1 MTNPYDVYVKSS
13 VETASPLKQVILLYE
28 KAILTLKETK
38 EDIKKND
45 LRSKIEHISKVTD
58 IINALDSSLD
68 FEKGGEIAKN
78 LHNLYDFIDRSLV
91 TVHAKNDIKLIDDL
105 IEILENLKEGWEGIE
120 SKI

>member
-1 MTNPYDVYVKSS
+1 MANPYDVYVKSS

-28 KAILTLKETK
+28 KAVLTLKQVK
-38 EDIKKND
+38 EDIKNND
-45 LRSKIEHISKVTD
+45 LRSKIEHISKITD
-58 IINALDSSLD
+58 IIKALDASLD
-68 FEKGGEIAKN
+68 FEKGGDIAKN

-91 TVHAKNDIKLIDDL
+91 TVHAKNDTVLVDDL